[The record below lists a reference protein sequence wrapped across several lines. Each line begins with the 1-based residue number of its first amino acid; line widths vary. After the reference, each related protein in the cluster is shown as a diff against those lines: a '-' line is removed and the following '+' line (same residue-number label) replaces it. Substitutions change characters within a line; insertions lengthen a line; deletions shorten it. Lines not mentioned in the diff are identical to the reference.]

1 MGMARHQVHPHS
13 DVTPLTLAQDGGV
26 GPRNGN
32 TTRCRSAEPPRPNG
46 TLPAVKEGKPSET
59 AISIAVNRVAASLDP
74 VLRPLLVDPDEP
86 YSEWFVDEHSPR
98 AREQLAKWKS
108 RPTVMSFWGDLMFPG
123 GRNFILLRKRW
134 IEDQV
139 RIALKKGMRQVV
151 VLGAGYDPL
160 SLRLRAEYPRVR
172 FFELDHPATQDVK
185 RRALEAR
192 KALPDGVTL
201 VPVDFARESTEERL
215 LRAPGFRRGARALFL
230 AEGLLMYVEPKD
242 VDALFGLVARTAR
255 PGSRFLFSM
264 VDSRCLADPRS
275 PITRTVRMAGFS
287 GEPIRSSQNPR
298 SIKSFLSQRGFRFGS
313 KADHR
318 TLRTTYLDPRGITL
332 PLGEAEFLV
341 AADRH

>member
-1 MGMARHQVHPHS
+1 M
-13 DVTPLTLAQDGGV
+13 
-26 GPRNGN
+26 
-32 TTRCRSAEPPRPNG
+32 
-46 TLPAVKEGKPSET
+46 KEGKPSET

-74 VLRPLLVDPDEP
+74 VLRPLLVDPEEP

-108 RPTVMSFWGDLMFPG
+108 RPAVMGFWGSLMFPG

-139 RIALKKGMRQVV
+139 RMALGKGLRQVV
-151 VLGAGYDPL
+151 VFGAGYDPL
-160 SLRLRAEYPRVR
+160 CLRLSAEYPRVR

-192 KALPDGVTL
+192 NALPDGVTL

-215 LRAPGFRRGARALFL
+215 FGAPGFRPRARGVFL
-230 AEGLLMYVEPKD
+230 AEGLFMYVEPKD
-242 VDALFGLVARTAR
+242 VDALFGLVARASR

-264 VDSRCLADPRS
+264 VDSRCLADPGN

-298 SIKSFLSQRGFRFGS
+298 SIEKFLSQRGFLLRS
-313 KADHR
+313 TADHR
-318 TLRTTYLDPRGITL
+318 ALRKAYLDPSGVTI

-341 AADRH
+341 AAEVMGRFRFEGDPARSRIRS